1 MLSPLCGPR
10 FNRMT
15 FLQKLLFGLGAVVLI
30 AIGVV
35 VWLAQPDPAQV
46 PFLQTTGPHPKITE
60 PRPQTIP
67 TIGVAKPVGW
77 QPGETPVAAAGL
89 TVTRFADGL
98 DHPRT
103 LTVLPNGDILAA
115 QTNAPAGKGPGGLTG
130 LVAKYLF
137 RAAGAGGASPNTIV
151 VLRDSKGTGTAD
163 QRFVM
168 ANPGLNSPFGMAW
181 RAEAAGGGRLYVAN
195 NDAVVSWAF
204 QPGQTTLT
212 GAPVKLM
219 DLPAGGEHWARNLVL
234 NGDATK
240 LYVSIGS
247 STNIADDGIDRE
259 EGRAAIFEYDFAKHT
274 SRQYAA
280 GMRNP
285 NGMDFNPRSGELWT
299 VVNERDMLGS
309 DLVPDYLTN
318 VPLGSNYGWP
328 WLYWKKYPDWR
339 VQAPIPNY
347 LTDYVR
353 KPEYAL
359 GVHVAPLGLAFA
371 RGGNLLGERFSSG
384 ALIAD
389 HGSWNRNPMAGYNVV
404 FVAFDKL
411 GNVQPGPPF
420 TVLSGFLT
428 PDGHAHGRPTWVA
441 FAHDGAL
448 LVSDDVGGVIWR
460 VVAPGAKPAA
470 AIVAIPPTVAP
481 PQSKMPDHYTIKKD
495 DSSDLNKPTT

>member
-1 MLSPLCGPR
+1 LLSPPWRPR
-10 FNRMT
+10 FSGMT
-15 FLQKLLFGLGAVVLI
+15 FLQKFLFGLAAVVLI

-46 PFLQTTGPHPKITE
+46 PFIQTTGPHPRITD

-77 QPGETPVAAAGL
+77 KPGEAPIAAAGL

-103 LTVLPNGDILAA
+103 IVMLPNGDILAA
-115 QTNAPAGKGPGGLTG
+115 QTNAPAGRGPTGLTG

-137 RAAGAGGASPNTIV
+137 SAAGAGGVSPNTIV
-151 VLRDSKGTGTAD
+151 VLRDTKGTGTAD

-168 ANPGLNSPFGMAW
+168 ANPGLNSPFGMVW
-181 RAEAAGGGRLYVAN
+181 HDGRLYVAN

-204 QPGQTTLT
+204 QPGQTSLV

-234 NGDATK
+234 NPDGTK

-247 STNIADDGIDRE
+247 STNIADDGIEKE
-259 EGRAAIFEYDFAKHT
+259 EGRAAIFEYDFAKH
-274 SRQYAA
+274 SAREFAG

-328 WLYWKKYPDWR
+328 WLYWKTYADWR
-339 VQAPIPNY
+339 VQAPIPQY

-371 RGGNLLGERFSSG
+371 RGGNLLGDRFASG

-389 HGSWNRNPMAGYNVV
+389 HGSWNRNPMSGYDVV
-404 FVAFDKL
+404 FIPFDNF
-411 GNVQPGPPF
+411 GNVRTVPPVP
-420 TVLSGFLT
+420 VLTGFLT

-470 AIVAIPPTVAP
+470 AIVAIPATVAP
-481 PQSKMPDHYTIKKD
+481 PQSKMPSHYTIKRD
-495 DSSDLNKPTT
+495 DSSDLTKPGQ